1 MICRGNGHV
10 TTFWSVGEHCICCA
24 KEAAARGYSRRLV
37 LACLLHD
44 ASECYMSDVPRPL
57 KQEMPRYR
65 EIEDHLL
72 SVIYEKYLGSD
83 LTAEEQRMMK
93 QIDNDL
99 LWYDLTNLLEEPQA
113 GMRRNFT
120 SRWTTRCGRL
130 LRWNRS
136 IWNYSNSIGRRA
148 MREDKNE
155 NRWDKLLQIHTM
167 GRDDSRSDLYRY
179 PYEPTPYCVLE
190 RMANTGMIR
199 KGNTLLDY
207 GCGKGRVD
215 FFLSA
220 QTRCQSIGVE
230 YDDRIYAKAMEN
242 KRRRPLVRG
251 RSLCWRAPKIFPFL
265 WKWTGCI
272 FNYK

>member
-1 MICRGNGHV
+1 
-10 TTFWSVGEHCICCA
+10 
-24 KEAAARGYSRRLV
+24 
-37 LACLLHD
+37 
-44 ASECYMSDVPRPL
+44 
-57 KQEMPRYR
+57 
-65 EIEDHLL
+65 
-72 SVIYEKYLGSD
+72 
-83 LTAEEQRMMK
+83 
-93 QIDNDL
+93 
-99 LWYDLTNLLEEPQA
+99 
-113 GMRRNFT
+113 
-120 SRWTTRCGRL
+120 
-130 LRWNRS
+130 
-136 IWNYSNSIGRRA
+136 

-242 KRRRPLVRG
+242 KKAAASGARTEFVLESAENFPVPAEVDRVYFFNPF
-251 RSLCWRAPKIFPFL
+251 SLEILRKAMARLLESYYENPREIQLFFYYPSDAYISYLMTVPELEFLDEIDCMELFPGGDSRERVVIF
-265 WKWTGCI
+265 TI
-272 FNYK
+272 QE

>member
-1 MICRGNGHV
+1 
-10 TTFWSVGEHCICCA
+10 
-24 KEAAARGYSRRLV
+24 
-37 LACLLHD
+37 
-44 ASECYMSDVPRPL
+44 
-57 KQEMPRYR
+57 
-65 EIEDHLL
+65 
-72 SVIYEKYLGSD
+72 
-83 LTAEEQRMMK
+83 
-93 QIDNDL
+93 
-99 LWYDLTNLLEEPQA
+99 
-113 GMRRNFT
+113 
-120 SRWTTRCGRL
+120 
-130 LRWNRS
+130 
-136 IWNYSNSIGRRA
+136 

-242 KRRRPLVRG
+242 KRRRPLARG

-272 FNYK
+272 FLTRFRLKS

>member
-1 MICRGNGHV
+1 
-10 TTFWSVGEHCICCA
+10 
-24 KEAAARGYSRRLV
+24 
-37 LACLLHD
+37 
-44 ASECYMSDVPRPL
+44 MSDVPRPL

-113 GMRRNFT
+113 GDAPKLHIT
-120 SRWTTRCGRL
+120 LDYTVGRL

-220 QTRCQSIGVE
+220 QTGASPSVWSMMTGFMRRQW
-230 YDDRIYAKAMEN
+230 KT

-272 FNYK
+272 FLTRFRLKS

>member
-1 MICRGNGHV
+1 
-10 TTFWSVGEHCICCA
+10 
-24 KEAAARGYSRRLV
+24 
-37 LACLLHD
+37 
-44 ASECYMSDVPRPL
+44 
-57 KQEMPRYR
+57 
-65 EIEDHLL
+65 
-72 SVIYEKYLGSD
+72 
-83 LTAEEQRMMK
+83 
-93 QIDNDL
+93 
-99 LWYDLTNLLEEPQA
+99 
-113 GMRRNFT
+113 
-120 SRWTTRCGRL
+120 
-130 LRWNRS
+130 
-136 IWNYSNSIGRRA
+136 

-242 KRRRPLVRG
+242 KKAAASGARTEFVLESAENFPVPVEVDRVFFYYPSDAYISYLMTVPELEFLDEIDCMDLFPGGDSRERVV
-251 RSLCWRAPKIFPFL
+251 IF
-265 WKWTGCI
+265 TI
-272 FNYK
+272 QE